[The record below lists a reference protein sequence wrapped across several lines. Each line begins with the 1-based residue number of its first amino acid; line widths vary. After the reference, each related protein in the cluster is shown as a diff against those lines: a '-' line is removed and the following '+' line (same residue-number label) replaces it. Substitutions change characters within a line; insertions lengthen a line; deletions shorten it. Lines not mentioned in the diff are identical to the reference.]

1 MCWGGVVCYF
11 LRISLFPSHR
21 TFLFQPKSKL
31 TLLQQKRNHSRPFAQ
46 RSMCVRL
53 TERKKERKKER
64 KIERDTLSQKGPKKC
79 RAILAC
85 LSESTNFLWF
95 AAWEEKRATQNW
107 KYLVSFPTGANQKR
121 RERKHSVERKE
132 KENRKKQLT
141 CLATAWRRTG
151 LPIGL
156 AGSWLGLWKES
167 LCFFNCAWRERES
180 VSVCSSVCLFV
191 CDSLLSNLTVFCC
204 QAAFNFVALFLLQL
218 SCSELFFFFF
228 PLFLVSKAFVEGS
241 RVALTFLV
249 SKINRSFLHWNLPDD
264 SSYILSVRPV
274 APSPWLVFFLY

>member
-1 MCWGGVVCYF
+1 
-11 LRISLFPSHR
+11 
-21 TFLFQPKSKL
+21 
-31 TLLQQKRNHSRPFAQ
+31 
-46 RSMCVRL
+46 
-53 TERKKERKKER
+53 
-64 KIERDTLSQKGPKKC
+64 
-79 RAILAC
+79 
-85 LSESTNFLWF
+85 
-95 AAWEEKRATQNW
+95 
-107 KYLVSFPTGANQKR
+107 LVSFPTGANQKR

-156 AGSWLGLWKES
+156 AGSVADLVFGKKVFVSSIAHGE
-167 LCFFNCAWRERES
+167 RERES

-218 SCSELFFFFF
+218 SCCELFFFFF
-228 PLFLVSKAFVEGS
+228 FFSLFLVSKAFVEGS

-249 SKINRSFLHWNLPDD
+249 SKINRSFLH
-264 SSYILSVRPV
+264 
-274 APSPWLVFFLY
+274 